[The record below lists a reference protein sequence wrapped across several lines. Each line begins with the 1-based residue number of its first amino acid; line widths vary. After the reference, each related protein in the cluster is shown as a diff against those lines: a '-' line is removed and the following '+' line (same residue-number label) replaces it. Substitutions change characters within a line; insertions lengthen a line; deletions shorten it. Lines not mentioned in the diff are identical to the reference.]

1 NLQTSLEDYGSSI
14 NSYNAVLS
22 FNDKSSKAYYGVG
35 NVLYKQKQYQ
45 DAVGKLKLAVQYNPD
60 YDSAWNALGLAQE
73 KTNNLSEAVESFN
86 NAIKST
92 KKRSR
97 KGSYYYRLGN
107 VQVKLRKFNDAEK
120 SYKEAL
126 KFSKSQNIVGG
137 TNFGLGEVYK
147 ALGQKQNA
155 IKAYEKA
162 SKNRAWKASAD
173 YEIDLLKNPDKYTN

>member
-1 NLQTSLEDYGSSI
+1 
-14 NSYNAVLS
+14 S
-22 FNDKSSKAYYGVG
+22 F
-35 NVLYKQKQYQ
+35 
-45 DAVGKLKLAVQYNPD
+45 
-60 YDSAWNALGLAQE
+60 
-73 KTNNLSEAVESFN
+73 
-86 NAIKST
+86 
-92 KKRSR
+92 
-97 KGSYYYRLGN
+97 
-107 VQVKLRKFNDAEK
+107 
-120 SYKEAL
+120 KEAL